1 MLLLLFTTGV
11 SREDF
16 IGGIAS
22 DIQSKLPNTFELDQI
37 KKKCGTLT
45 PTNVVLLQE
54 LERFNNLIRRM
65 SLSLVNLQR
74 ALAGEV
80 GMSNEL
86 DELAKS
92 LYNGQLPAMW
102 RSLAPETLKS
112 LGNWMI
118 HFLRRFQ
125 QYTTW
130 VKGQ

>member
-1 MLLLLFTTGV
+1 M

-16 IGGIAS
+16 ISGIAS
-22 DIQSKLPNTFELDQI
+22 DIQSKLPSTFESDQI
-37 KKKCGTLT
+37 KKKFGTLT

-54 LERFNNLIRRM
+54 LERFNNLIKKM
-65 SLSLVNLQR
+65 SLSLVNLQK

-92 LYNGQLPAMW
+92 LYNGQLPVMW
-102 RSLAPETLKS
+102 RSLSPETLKS

-118 HFLRRFQ
+118 HFLRRFE

-130 VKGQ
+130 VKSQLDYTN